1 MCPNKKVKLKMKT
14 KIIDTKKESP
24 NYVIETVNKILKNK
38 GIAVLPTDTVY
49 GIMTSVFNFEGQ
61 KQIYKL
67 KNRAVRKP
75 LILMSDNVE
84 TLKRFV
90 IFPNGTDKIVTEFW
104 PGQLTLILPTTELGK
119 MLTGGRDNLG
129 VRIPDCK
136 LLLDIMA
143 KYNVPLMT
151 TSANISGKD
160 SAKNAA
166 TAISY
171 FDGKIDLIVDG
182 GKCEFSFES
191 TVIDMVK
198 FPYVVIRK
206 GCLDCKK
213 LLEYI

>member
-1 MCPNKKVKLKMKT
+1 MKT
-14 KIIDTKKESP
+14 KIINTKKESRDF
-24 NYVIETVNKILKNK
+24 VIETTNAILKNK
-38 GIAVLPTDTVY
+38 GIVVLPTDTVY
-49 GIMTSVFNFEGQ
+49 GIMTSVFNFDGQ

-67 KNRAVRKP
+67 KNRVAKKP
-75 LILMSDNVE
+75 LILMSDKIE
-84 TLKRFV
+84 TLKKFV
-90 IFPNGTDKIVTEFW
+90 VFPKDIDKIVMEFW

-119 MLTGGRDNLG
+119 MLIGGRDNLG
-129 VRIPDCK
+129 VRIPNCK
-136 LLLDIMA
+136 ILLDIMA

-160 SAKNAA
+160 SAKTAV
-166 TAISY
+166 TAINY
-171 FDGKIDLIVDG
+171 FKDKIDLIVDD
-182 GKCEFSFES
+182 GKSKFSFES

>member
-1 MCPNKKVKLKMKT
+1 MKT
-14 KIIDTKKESP
+14 KIISTKKESSDFI
-24 NYVIETVNKILKNK
+24 IETTNDILKNK
-38 GIAVLPTDTVY
+38 GIVVLPTDTVY

-67 KNRAVRKP
+67 KHRAARKP
-75 LILMSDNVE
+75 LILMSDNIE
-84 TLKRFV
+84 TLKKFV
-90 IFPNGTDKIVTEFW
+90 IFPKGIDKIVMEFW

-119 MLTGGRDNLG
+119 MLIGGRDNLG
-129 VRIPDCK
+129 VRIPNCK
-136 LLLDIMA
+136 ILLDIMA

-160 SAKNAA
+160 SAKTAK
-166 TAISY
+166 TAIDY
-171 FDGKIDLIVDG
+171 FDSKIDLIVDG